1 MAARVWVRGI
11 AGTIPTVTDVHGRIV
26 PTRSNFDA
34 VVGDA
39 G

>member
-11 AGTIPTVTDVHGRIV
+11 AGTIPAVADVHGRIV
-26 PTRSNFDA
+26 LTRSNFDA
-34 VVGDA
+34 VGGGA